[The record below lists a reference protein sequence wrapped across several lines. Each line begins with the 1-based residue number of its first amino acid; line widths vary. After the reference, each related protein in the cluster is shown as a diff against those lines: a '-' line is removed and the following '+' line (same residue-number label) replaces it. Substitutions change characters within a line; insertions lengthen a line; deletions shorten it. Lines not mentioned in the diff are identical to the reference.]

1 MSVFIIAEAGVNHN
15 GSIATARELIDAAA
29 MAGADAVKFQ
39 TFRAGEIVT
48 KASEKADYQIKNTG
62 MDESQYSMLKKLE
75 LPESGLREL
84 YYYCKEKNIM
94 FMSTPFDE
102 DSADFLGGLGMT
114 IFKVPSGEITNKAL
128 IKHIASMKK
137 PVLLS
142 TGMSYLEEV
151 GKAAGW
157 INEVWDNLNSKPQ
170 LTLLHCVSN
179 YPAEFDDV
187 NLRAMETM
195 KTAFG
200 LPVGYSDHTRG
211 IEVPVAAVAMGAS
224 AIEKHFTLDRTMK
237 GPDHKAS
244 LEPQEL
250 REMVMAIR
258 NVERAMG
265 DGIKRPAKNEE
276 HMRSIARRSIVAAR
290 TINSGDTIKPEDI
303 TVKRPGIGISPE
315 HREAVINK
323 IATRRIDEDSLIK
336 WEDIKDA

>member
-1 MSVFIIAEAGVNHN
+1 MKVFIIAEAGVNHN

-39 TFRAGEIVT
+39 TFRAAEIVT
-48 KASEKADYQIKNTG
+48 KTSKRADYQIKNTG
-62 MDESQYSMLKKLE
+62 TDESQYSMLKRLE

-84 YYYCKEKNIM
+84 YFYCKEKNII

-102 DSADFLGGLGMT
+102 ESADFLDGLGMT

-128 IKHIASMKK
+128 IKYIASRKK
-137 PVLLS
+137 PIMLS

-151 GKAAGW
+151 EKAVGW
-157 INEVWDNLNSKPQ
+157 IKEAGDISGDNKP

-179 YPAEFDDV
+179 YPAEVDDI
-187 NLRAMETM
+187 NLRAMGTM
-195 KTAFG
+195 KSAFG

-211 IEVPVAAVAMGAS
+211 IEIPVAAVAMGAS
-224 AIEKHFTLDRTMK
+224 VIEKHFTLDRTME

-250 REMVMAIR
+250 REMVRAIR
-258 NVERAMG
+258 SVERALG
-265 DGIKRPAKNEE
+265 DGIKRPAENEE
-276 HMRSIARRSIVAAR
+276 HMRGIARRSLVAAR
-290 TINSGDTIKPEDI
+290 TINAGDTIKPEDI
-303 TVKRPGIGISPE
+303 AVKRPGTGIAPE
-315 HREAVINK
+315 YREAVINR
-323 IATRRIDEDSLIK
+323 ISVRQIDENSVIK

>member
-1 MSVFIIAEAGVNHN
+1 MRVFIIAEAGVNHN
-15 GSIATARELIDAAA
+15 GDIKIAEKLIDTAVE
-29 MAGADAVKFQ
+29 AGADAVKFQ
-39 TFRAGEIVT
+39 TFKAAKVVT
-48 KASEKADYQIKNTG
+48 AKSAKAKYQIENTAD
-62 MDESQYSMLKKLE
+62 DESQYEMLKKLE
-75 LPESGLREL
+75 LSEDAHKYLFA
-84 YYYCKEKNIM
+84 YCKEKDII

-102 DSADFLGGLGMT
+102 DSADFLDGLGMT

-128 IKHIASMKK
+128 IKHIASRKK

-151 GKAAGW
+151 GKAIGW
-157 INEVWDNLNSKPQ
+157 IKEAGGISGDNKN

-179 YPAEFDDV
+179 YPAQFDDI

-211 IEVPVAAVAMGAS
+211 IEVPVAAVAMGAEV
-224 AIEKHFTLDRTMK
+224 IEKHFTLDRTME

-250 REMVMAIR
+250 REMVKAIR

-265 DGIKRPAKNEE
+265 NGIKRPAKSEE
-276 HMRSIARRSIVAAR
+276 HMRSIARRSLIAVR
-290 TINSGDTIKPEDI
+290 TLNAGDAI
-303 TVKRPGIGISPE
+303 TSDAIAVKRPGTGIAPE
-315 HREAVINK
+315 YRESVINK
-323 IATRRIDEDSLIK
+323 IAVRQIDEDSVIN

>member
-1 MSVFIIAEAGVNHN
+1 MKVFIIAEAGVNHN
-15 GSIATARELIDAAA
+15 GSIATARELIDVAAI
-29 MAGADAVKFQ
+29 AGADAVKFQ

-48 KASEKADYQIKNTG
+48 MTSKKADYQLRNTG
-62 MDESQYSMLKKLE
+62 TTESQYIMLKNLE
-75 LPESGLREL
+75 LPEPGLREL
-84 YYYCKEKNIM
+84 FAYCKEKNIM

-102 DSADFLGGLGMT
+102 ACTNYLNGLGMT
-114 IFKVPSGEITNKAL
+114 VFKIPSGEITNKAL
-128 IKHIASMKK
+128 IKHIASRGK
-137 PVLLS
+137 PIILS

-151 GKAAGW
+151 GKAVAW
-157 INEVWDNLNSKPQ
+157 INESWVNLNNKPP

-179 YPAEFDDV
+179 YPADVDDV

-211 IEVPVAAVAMGAS
+211 IEVPVAAVAMGAEV
-224 AIEKHFTLDRTMK
+224 IEKHFTLDRTME

-244 LEPQEL
+244 LEPQEM

-276 HMRSIARRSIVAAR
+276 AMRTCARRSLVAAR
-290 TINSGDTIKPEDI
+290 TINMGAVITPGDIA
-303 TVKRPGIGISPE
+303 VKRPGTGIAPE
-315 HREAVINK
+315 YRDAVVSKIAARQIDKDSVIN
-323 IATRRIDEDSLIK
+323 

>member
-1 MSVFIIAEAGVNHN
+1 MKVFIIAEAGVNHN
-15 GSIATARELIDAAA
+15 GSIATARELIDTAA

-48 KASEKADYQIKNTG
+48 KTSEKADYQIKNTG
-62 MDESQYSMLKKLE
+62 LDESQYGMLKRLE
-75 LPESGLREL
+75 LPESDLREL
-84 YYYCKEKNIM
+84 YFYCREKDIV
-94 FMSTPFDE
+94 FMSTPFDIE
-102 DSADFLGGLGMT
+102 SADFLDGLGMT
-114 IFKVPSGEITNKAL
+114 IFKVPSGEITNMAL
-128 IKHIASMKK
+128 IKHIASKKK
-137 PVLLS
+137 PLLLS

-151 GKAAGW
+151 GKAVGW
-157 INEVWDNLNSKPQ
+157 IKDSGEADR

-179 YPAEFDDV
+179 YPADVDDT

-211 IEVPVAAVAMGAS
+211 IEIPIAAAAMGAEV
-224 AIEKHFTLDRTMK
+224 IEKHFTLDRTME

-250 REMVMAIR
+250 REMVRAIR

-276 HMRSIARRSIVAAR
+276 HMRGIARRSLVAAR
-290 TINSGDTIKPEDI
+290 TINAGDMLKPEDI
-303 TVKRPGIGISPE
+303 AVKRPGTGIAPE
-315 HREAVINK
+315 YRESVINRV
-323 IATRRIDEDSLIK
+323 AARQIDGDSVIQ